1 MIPLYVGSITE
12 FSGKHFVAL
21 GLGLAFKEDGLNVG
35 HFKQYGLSPERR
47 GDLVVDRDAEFFCK
61 SLDIQDS
68 MGDVCPVVITEDF
81 TSRMLTHGIQDM
93 SGKIF
98 DAFKK
103 VSADKDVVIVG
114 GVAHVCCGFIVGITE
129 KQFVEDVDARV
140 ILTVKLDETAETL
153 DSILAVKEQ
162 IKDRFKG
169 VIFNRVPES
178 KLDYADKLVRPFM
191 ESHGINVYGIIRND
205 PVLGAVPIADLVEEL
220 GGTVLIGEDKTDELV
235 ERFMIGAMN
244 VSSALKHF
252 RKARNKAVI
261 TGGDRSDIQLAALET
276 STKCLILTG
285 EMYPNAAILTKAEEA
300 GVPIVVVTQDTAE
313 AVDRCDALMGH
324 LSLRAP
330 KKLDQAR
337 NTFKTSVDLKKI
349 KKDCGI

>member
-1 MIPLYVGSITE
+1 MIPLYIGSITE
-12 FSGKHFVAL
+12 FSGKHFVAV
-21 GLGLAFKEDGLNVG
+21 GLGMALKEKGLKVG
-35 HFKQYGLSPERR
+35 HFKPYGLSPERR
-47 GDLVVDRDAEFFCK
+47 GDLVVDRDAEFFCE

-68 MGDVCPVVITEDF
+68 MEDVCPVVITEDF
-81 TSRMLTHGIQDM
+81 TTRMLTHGIQDM
-93 SGKIF
+93 SDKILE
-98 DAFKK
+98 AFKK
-103 VSADKDVVIVG
+103 VSKDKDVVIIG
-114 GVAHVCCGFIVGITE
+114 GVAHICGGLIVGITA

-140 ILTVKLDETAETL
+140 ILTIKLDETVRTL
-153 DSILAVKEQ
+153 DNLLTVKERLGD
-162 IKDRFKG
+162 KFKG

-178 KLDYADKLVRPFM
+178 KLDYADKMVRPFM
-191 ESHGINVYGIIRND
+191 ESHGINIYGIIRND

-220 GGTVLIGEDKTDELV
+220 SGTVLIGEDKTDELV

-313 AVDRCDALMGH
+313 AVDKCDALMGH
-324 LSLRAP
+324 LSLHAP
-330 KKLDQAR
+330 KKLDQVR
-337 NTFKTSVDLKKI
+337 NIFKTEVDIKKI
-349 KKDCGI
+349 KEDCGI

>member
-21 GLGLAFKEDGLNVG
+21 ALGLAFKEDGLKIG
-35 HFKQYGLSPERR
+35 HFKPYGLSPERQ
-47 GDLVVDRDAEFFCK
+47 GNLVVDRDAEFFCE
-61 SLDIQDS
+61 SLGIQDS
-68 MGDVCPVVITEDF
+68 MEDVCPVVITEDF
-81 TSRMLTHGIQDM
+81 TSRVLTRGIQDM
-93 SGKIF
+93 SGKIL
-98 DAFKK
+98 DTFKK
-103 VSADKDVVIVG
+103 VSAGKDIVIIG
-114 GVAHVCCGFIVGITE
+114 GVAHICNGFIVGITE
-129 KQFVEDVDARV
+129 RQFIEDVDARV
-140 ILTVKLDETAETL
+140 ILTVKLDETIKTI
-153 DSILAVKEQ
+153 DSLLAIKEQ

-178 KLDYADKLVRPFM
+178 KLDYADKLIKPFV

-252 RKARNKAVI
+252 RKVRNKAVI

-285 EMYPNAAILTKAEEA
+285 EMYPNAAILTRAEEA
-300 GVPIVVVTQDTAE
+300 GVPIIVVTQDTAE
-313 AVDRCDALMGH
+313 AVDRCETLMGH
-324 LSLRAP
+324 LCLRAP

-337 NTFKTSVDLKKI
+337 STFEASVDIKKL
-349 KKDCGI
+349 KKDCGV